1 MLVSGQLYK
10 AEEENEL
17 RMNMYI
23 YVVYSA
29 VQKQMHL
36 LNVIKNAIVL
46 ILNLCLSN
54 SSIVHTSRSFCPV
67 GACIF

>member
-1 MLVSGQLYK
+1 MSTMLVSGQLYK

-17 RMNMYI
+17 RMKMYI
-23 YVVYSA
+23 YIVYSA

-54 SSIVHTSRSFCPV
+54 SSIVISVV
-67 GACIF
+67 GLRHV